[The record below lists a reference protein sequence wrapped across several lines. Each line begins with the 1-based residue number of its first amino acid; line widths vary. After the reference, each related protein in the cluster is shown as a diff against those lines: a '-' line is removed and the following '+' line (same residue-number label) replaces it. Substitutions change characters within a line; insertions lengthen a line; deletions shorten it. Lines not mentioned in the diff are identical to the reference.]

1 MEVAADKERP
11 FYQQEQQWLQEVFMN
26 LLHWKAAKQMRD
38 HAAQVHEY
46 WININTSQRG
56 VMLAPFN
63 PQVIEI
69 DSDSEQSEQDE
80 DELEMQRTLNY
91 WNTKVADFTRN
102 TITYLNRELKKLID
116 QEIDIV
122 PLVWKILKATQ
133 PYDDI
138 KRLAPIKGLFIFL
151 ANQDI
156 HILTLR
162 YNNQSVFDFAIN
174 MGNYALLNILLEFN
188 IKQIRLTAD
197 RTLNNIYY
205 SLQGLQNMSDNYR
218 LAGNNRVQEIID
230 GHIRNAHRA

>member
-1 MEVAADKERP
+1 MEVAADKERQ
-11 FYQQEQQWLQEVFMN
+11 FYQQEQAQWLQQIFLN
-26 LLHWKAAKQMRD
+26 LAHWQAAKKMRD
-38 HAAQVHEY
+38 HAAQAYEHR
-46 WININTSQRG
+46 INTSQR

-80 DELEMQRTLNY
+80 VEVQKTLNY
-91 WNTKVADFTRN
+91 WNSKVADFTRN

-116 QEIDIV
+116 QKIDIV

-138 KRLAPIKGLFIFL
+138 RQLAPIKGLFIFL
-151 ANQDI
+151 AKQGI
-156 HILTLR
+156 HILNLR

-188 IKQIRLTAD
+188 IKQIKLTAD

-205 SLQGLQNMSDNYR
+205 SLQRLQNMSDNYR

-230 GHIRNAHRA
+230 GHIRSAHRA

>member
-1 MEVAADKERP
+1 MEVAADKERQC
-11 FYQQEQQWLQEVFMN
+11 YQQEQEQWLQQIFMN
-26 LLHWKAAKQMRD
+26 LAHWQAAKKMRA
-38 HAAQVHEY
+38 HAAQVHEHR
-46 WININTSQRG
+46 INTSQR

-80 DELEMQRTLNY
+80 VKVQKTLNY
-91 WNTKVADFTRN
+91 WNSKVADFTRN

-116 QEIDIV
+116 QKIDIV

-138 KRLAPIKGLFIFL
+138 RQLAPIKGLFIFL
-151 ANQDI
+151 AKQGI

-188 IKQIRLTAD
+188 IKQIKLTAD

-205 SLQGLQNMSDNYR
+205 SLQGLQNMSDSYR

-230 GHIRNAHRA
+230 GHIRSAHRA